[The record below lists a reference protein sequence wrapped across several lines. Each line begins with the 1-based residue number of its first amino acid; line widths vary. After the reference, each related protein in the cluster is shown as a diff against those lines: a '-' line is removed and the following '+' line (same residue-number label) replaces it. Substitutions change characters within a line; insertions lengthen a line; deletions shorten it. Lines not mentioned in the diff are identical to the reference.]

1 VAAARLHHGVR
12 QVAVAFL
19 ANGDAVTILEVR
31 GLSRR
36 FGGLQALSDV
46 TFSVAEGEIVG
57 VIGPN
62 GAGKTTLFSTLVG
75 LISPDTGSVILDGKN
90 LDGLKPHKVANL
102 GMTKTFQNVALFA
115 ESTVLENVLTAGLLH
130 HGVEV
135 ARSEALKCLERVGLK
150 DVAQKQAGDLSFPE
164 RARVEL
170 ARALCTAP
178 KVLLLDEVMAALNPA
193 EMNEIMRLIRVLR
206 DDGVTL
212 LVVEHHMRAIMNICD
227 RILVL
232 NFGRILADGTP
243 AEIAGDPKV
252 IEAYL
257 GHPKEAV
264 RR

>member
-1 VAAARLHHGVR
+1 M
-12 QVAVAFL
+12 
-19 ANGDAVTILEVR
+19 TILDVR
-31 GLSRR
+31 KVSRR
-36 FGGLQALSDV
+36 FGGLQALSQV
-46 TFSVAEGEIVG
+46 TFSVSKGEIVG

-75 LISPDTGSVILDGKN
+75 LIRPDSGTVALDGKD
-90 LDGLKPHKVANL
+90 LAGLKPHAVAGL

-115 ESTVLENVLTAGLLH
+115 ESSVLDNVLTAGLLR
-130 HGVEV
+130 HGVEA
-135 ARSEALKCLERVGLK
+135 ARSEALNCLDRVGLRG
-150 DVAQKQAGDLSFPE
+150 VAHKQAGNLSFPE

-193 EMNEIMRLIRVLR
+193 EMREIMLLIRSLR

-212 LVVEHHMRAIMNICD
+212 LVVEHHMRAIMNVCD

-232 NFGRILADGTP
+232 NFGRLLADGTP
-243 AEIAGDPKV
+243 EQVASDPQV

-257 GHPKEAV
+257 GRPAEAA

>member
-1 VAAARLHHGVR
+1 M
-12 QVAVAFL
+12 
-19 ANGDAVTILEVR
+19 TILDVR

-36 FGGLQALSDV
+36 FGGLQALSQV
-46 TFSVAEGEIVG
+46 TFSIKAREIVG

-75 LISPDTGSVILDGKN
+75 LIRPDTGSVSLDGKD
-90 LDGLKPHKVANL
+90 LAGLKPHKVAGL

-115 ESTVLENVLTAGLLH
+115 ESSVLDNVLTAGLLRH
-130 HGVEV
+130 DVEA
-135 ARSEALKCLERVGLK
+135 AREQALSCLDRVGLRE
-150 DVAQKQAGDLSFPE
+150 VAGKLAGNLSFPE

-178 KVLLLDEVMAALNPA
+178 KILLLDEVMAALNHA
-193 EMNEIMRLIRVLR
+193 EMAEIMQLIRSLR

-232 NFGRILADGTP
+232 NFGRLLADGTP
-243 AEIAGDPKV
+243 EQVARDPVV

-257 GHPKEAV
+257 GRSVERL

>member
-1 VAAARLHHGVR
+1 M
-12 QVAVAFL
+12 
-19 ANGDAVTILEVR
+19 TILDVKNV
-31 GLSRR
+31 SRR

-46 TFSVAEGEIVG
+46 TFSVAKGEIVG

-75 LISPDTGSVILDGKN
+75 LISPDSGSVTLDGKN
-90 LDGLKPHKVANL
+90 LSGLKPHKVAGL

-130 HGVEV
+130 HGVDA
-135 ARSEALKCLERVGLK
+135 ARDEALKCLDRVGLK

-193 EMNEIMRLIRVLR
+193 EMNEVMFLIRSLR

-232 NFGRILADGTP
+232 NFGRLLADGRP
-243 AEIAGDPKV
+243 AEIANDPKV

-257 GHPKEAV
+257 GHPKEAA

>member
-1 VAAARLHHGVR
+1 M
-12 QVAVAFL
+12 
-19 ANGDAVTILEVR
+19 TILDVR

-36 FGGLQALSDV
+36 FGGLQALSQV
-46 TFSVAEGEIVG
+46 TFSIKAREIVG

-75 LISPDTGSVILDGKN
+75 LIRPDTGSVSLDGKD
-90 LDGLKPHKVANL
+90 LAGLKPHKVAGL

-115 ESTVLENVLTAGLLH
+115 ESSVLDNVLTAGLLRH
-130 HGVEV
+130 DVDA
-135 ARSEALKCLERVGLK
+135 AREHALECLDRVGLRE
-150 DVAQKQAGDLSFPE
+150 VAGKLAGNLSFPE

-178 KVLLLDEVMAALNPA
+178 KILLLDEVMAALNHA
-193 EMNEIMRLIRVLR
+193 EMAEIMQLIRSLR

-232 NFGRILADGTP
+232 NFGRLLADGTP
-243 AEIAGDPKV
+243 EQVARDPVV

-257 GHPKEAV
+257 GRSVERL